1 MFMNWESQYC
11 QNYTKAAYRFC
22 AISIKF
28 SVAFFTELKQENLKI
43 FMVTQK
49 TPNSQNN
56 LEKEK

>member
-1 MFMNWESQYC
+1 MNWESQYC
-11 QNYTKAAYRFC
+11 QNYTKAVYRFC

-28 SVAFFTELKQENLKI
+28 SVAFFTELKQEKLKI
-43 FMVTQK
+43 CVETQK